1 MAALTQARMTLTAKN
16 GPSVTKWTLKSMM
29 HEVKDASSKRATQDR
44 AWKLAEG
51 IDNDDQR
58 QTRLCEILTTEANNL
73 TYFQAAWMKRQLTG
87 KATGNMHGVFD
98 KAALATRGLTPQQ
111 ATALATVVEKALET
125 MMANQEGWAI
135 LGMSGDELTTY
146 IVKQQQQHAYGT
158 SENGL
163 IGCDGGLKFG
173 RNYEL

>member
-1 MAALTQARMTLTAKN
+1 MMTN
-16 GPSVTKWTLKSMM
+16 
-29 HEVKDASSKRATQDR
+29 
-44 AWKLAEG
+44 
-51 IDNDDQR
+51 QR

-87 KATGNMHGVFD
+87 KATGNMHGVVD
-98 KAALATRGLTPQQ
+98 KATLATRGLTPQQ
-111 ATALATVVEKALET
+111 ATALETAVEKALET

-135 LGMSGDELTTY
+135 LGMGDELTTY

-173 RNYEL
+173 RNYDGTRARPRADWCVSDGASRIWMKGKLEGDQCYDTAT